1 MIDILLTA
9 RLVVTMEPSRR
20 SVEDGAVAVDR
31 GRIVAVGPRAVL
43 EHDFPDVRRR
53 IGGPGFVAMPG
64 FFDGHSHAGHGL
76 VRTLGGDDFPAW
88 RQACRDI
95 YMHGAT
101 TGFWQ
106 AEARL
111 SAVERLKA
119 GVTTAVAY
127 LGGGDEN
134 NRSDGTEVATAYADA
149 YTSIGG
155 RLVLGIGPTRPPFPK
170 TYTRHDGGA
179 RRTAEMSFEDQF
191 ATCGR
196 LLRAL
201 PSSRVGVALT
211 TPTANPE
218 IHRGPNFSELCDI
231 ARRMSALARDHGAV
245 LMMDGQRSG
254 TVKFA
259 HEALGIVDRRTLLSH
274 ALDLTPVE
282 VRIVAQTG
290 ATVANNPLSGSA
302 VWGRCPVPELLDAG
316 ARVIVCSDGLAPD
329 CGADMFRVMRACSH
343 YHRSLLRDPHLLPP
357 GRVLRMTTL
366 DPAEFFGYGTE
377 LGSLAA
383 GKRADIVL
391 IDLAKPHLAPGNM
404 PLYQI
409 AYAATGQD
417 IDTVVVDGEIVM
429 EGRRL
434 TQVDETAI
442 LDDAHREAARM
453 IERTGLSHLLAT
465 PDSFWEDRYDRP
477 RYVGPHQKPAS
488 TTDLIPTP

>member
-9 RLVVTMEPSRR
+9 RLVVTMDPSRR
-20 SVEDGAVAVDR
+20 TIEDGAVAVDR
-31 GRIVAVGPRAVL
+31 GRIVALGPRAEL
-43 EHDFPDVRRR
+43 ERDFPDARRR
-53 IGGPGFVAMPG
+53 IGGPEFVAMPG

-101 TGFWQ
+101 TEFWQ

-111 SAVERLKA
+111 SAIERLKA

-134 NRSDGTEVATAYADA
+134 NRSDGTEVAAAYADA
-149 YTSIGG
+149 YTSAGG

-170 TYTRHDGGA
+170 TYTRHEGGS
-179 RRTAEMSFEDQF
+179 RRTLEVSFNDQIG
-191 ATCGR
+191 TCGR

-201 PSSRVGVALT
+201 PSSRVGIALT
-211 TPTANPE
+211 TPTVNPE
-218 IHRGPNFSELCDI
+218 IHRGPHFDELCEI
-231 ARRMSALARDHGAV
+231 ARRMKALAREHDAV
-245 LMMDGQRSG
+245 LMMDGQRAG
-254 TVKFA
+254 TVEFA
-259 HEALGIVDRRTLLSH
+259 HEALGIVDARTLLSH
-274 ALDLTPVE
+274 ALDLTPDE
-282 VRIVAQTG
+282 VRIVARTG

-302 VWGRCPVPELLDAG
+302 VWGRCPVPELLEAG

-329 CGADMFRVMRACSH
+329 CGADMFRVMRACAH

-366 DPAEFFGYGTE
+366 EPAEFFGFGAE
-377 LGSLAA
+377 LGSLAT
-383 GKRADIVL
+383 GKRADIALV
-391 IDLAKPHLAPGNM
+391 DLAKPHLAPASM

-409 AYAATGQD
+409 AYSATGQD
-417 IDTVVVDGEIVM
+417 VDTVVADGEIVM

-434 TQVDETAI
+434 TRIDEGAV
-442 LDDAHREAARM
+442 LDAARREAKRM

-465 PDSFWEDRYDRP
+465 PDSFWDDRYDRP
-477 RYVGPHQKPAS
+477 HYVGPHQKPVSAAAL
-488 TTDLIPTP
+488 TPTP